1 MREYFVGPIEGCA
14 LIAALQAG
22 KCCGTEEVARI
33 VYGGVLRRFA
43 ELFYVGSTAKKCGP
57 WGAVLLAKY
66 KRSLMTA
73 LETEWGG
80 AAMVREAFDRCTEA
94 VSLLSL
100 ERVQDYDLY
109 YRRDGR
115 AKELLGGEEILRILK
130 SRVDYDGES
139 IIP

>member
-1 MREYFVGPIEGCA
+1 
-14 LIAALQAG
+14 
-22 KCCGTEEVARI
+22 
-33 VYGGVLRRFA
+33 
-43 ELFYVGSTAKKCGP
+43 
-57 WGAVLLAKY
+57 
-66 KRSLMTA
+66 
-73 LETEWGG
+73 
-80 AAMVREAFDRCTEA
+80 MVREGEKGEPPIPLPFLTPLIPPLLLAAAFDRCTEA

-115 AKELLGGEEILRILK
+115 AKELLGGEAILRILK